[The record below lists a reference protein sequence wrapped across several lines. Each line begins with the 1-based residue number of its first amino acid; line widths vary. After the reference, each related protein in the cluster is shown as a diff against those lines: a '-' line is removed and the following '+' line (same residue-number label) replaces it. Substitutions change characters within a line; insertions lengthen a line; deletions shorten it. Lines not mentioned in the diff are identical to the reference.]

1 MQIAIVDDR
10 AEDRAELSA
19 CLENYMKKHQ
29 LDYTLTEFEDGENF
43 LKAAAQV
50 NFQLVFMD
58 IYMENMDGIETARR
72 LRQKNRLCKIVFLTI
87 TEDYARMGYSLSASY
102 YLLKPL
108 SLHQADFE
116 EAMEL
121 CQLKP
126 PYEVMTLSVMADRQ
140 KLELPTEKILYIDY
154 QNRMTRI
161 HTAERVIPVSGGF
174 QEVTAALQKDKRF
187 LPCYRGILINM
198 DYISQVDSQ
207 TFRLINGEELPIA
220 LRNGKQLRETY
231 RQYVF
236 SGMGGYRMRMKQMHR
251 RILEGCLAC
260 LLCFTGSIPAFA
272 AETATPANAD
282 ERRENP
288 PGLESE
294 ASETRKSGTPETP
307 EEVSLVLVTEI
318 QNEDELLSLPDFT
331 LPLRTTPSDDDLEEI
346 YQLAL
351 RYQTVCATVTAGEEI
366 RQETF
371 SVAWD
376 FSAIDQTTPG
386 EYTAAGR
393 IELPKGY
400 AFGEAVLQELQIS
413 VRVEEMPPAVITSI
427 EQWYPYTDAFAIQQG
442 SETETLEN
450 LFAFSPYY
458 LECYAENGT
467 SYTAVVE
474 WDFSGIDLNTVGLY
488 HAAGRLTAPENTIF
502 ADRVDFP
509 EISIPVSVQ
518 APGSPDI
525 NCFLVRRGGLYFPWV
540 TPPGNLDKVSI
551 WLSKNNGSWN
561 RLESGV
567 YVGQE
572 MLSIATRLLM
582 PGSSYR
588 LQVDYDGGQTGIL
601 SFTYADEI
609 VLEGYHEGDRDGGD
623 AGGNPPDTII
633 QPPPE
638 DTNNQDDG
646 FADRPSTKPP
656 KPPATNGGGTDSD
669 DSEKAPPVSEE
680 NDPADHEPS
689 HKSSEPSWEGKD
701 DSIDIDKDDFPSE
714 QSNGDTEED
723 ADSKNPD
730 FSEFFDETTDRI
742 SGTRFLMMLQTWEQR
757 AVFSKQG
764 ITISIP
770 KDALPEGIQNEDQ
783 IEVIIQKDTDGGFS
797 FSFSING
804 TALSSLPDVSV
815 MLPCPNDPATGTW
828 FLCDESGVEIPM
840 TGYDDAAK
848 AVSFQISHTGAY
860 TIIGKEDAVSLAQ
873 AADTEH
879 SRSPILLLI
888 PACLLLLSAGVF
900 FLRRRRK

>member
-1 MQIAIVDDR
+1 
-10 AEDRAELSA
+10 
-19 CLENYMKKHQ
+19 
-29 LDYTLTEFEDGENF
+29 
-43 LKAAAQV
+43 
-50 NFQLVFMD
+50 
-58 IYMENMDGIETARR
+58 
-72 LRQKNRLCKIVFLTI
+72 
-87 TEDYARMGYSLSASY
+87 
-102 YLLKPL
+102 
-108 SLHQADFE
+108 
-116 EAMEL
+116 
-121 CQLKP
+121 
-126 PYEVMTLSVMADRQ
+126 
-140 KLELPTEKILYIDY
+140 
-154 QNRMTRI
+154 
-161 HTAERVIPVSGGF
+161 
-174 QEVTAALQKDKRF
+174 
-187 LPCYRGILINM
+187 
-198 DYISQVDSQ
+198 
-207 TFRLINGEELPIA
+207 
-220 LRNGKQLRETY
+220 
-231 RQYVF
+231 
-236 SGMGGYRMRMKQMHR
+236 MHR

-260 LLCFTGSIPAFA
+260 LLCFTCSIPAFA
-272 AETATPANAD
+272 AETATPSNAD
-282 ERRENP
+282 ERREILP
-288 PGLESE
+288 DLESE
-294 ASETRKSGTPETP
+294 APGTLESKTPEAS

-318 QNEDELLSLPDFT
+318 QKEDELLSLPDFT

-393 IELPKGY
+393 IELPEGY

-427 EQWYPYTDAFAIQQG
+427 EQWYPYTDAFAVQQD

-525 NCFLVRRGGLYFPWV
+525 NCFLVRRGSLYFPWV

-551 WLSKNNGSWN
+551 WLSENSGSWN

-572 MLSIATRLLM
+572 MLSIATRLLA

-638 DTNNQDDG
+638 DTDDQDDG

-656 KPPATNGGGTDSD
+656 KPPATNGGGTNSD
-669 DSEKAPPVSEE
+669 DSEKAPPVSGE
-680 NDPADHEPS
+680 NKPTDH
-689 HKSSEPSWEGKD
+689 KLSEPSWVGKD
-701 DSIDIDKDDFPSE
+701 DSIDKEEFPSK
-714 QSNGDTEED
+714 QTNGDAEEALEPD
-723 ADSKNPD
+723 AGSDEPTIPESKNRKDSVQSAMTVPQEGADSQNSA

-742 SGTRFLMMLQTWEQR
+742 SGTRFLMMLQTGEQR

-815 MLPCPNDPATGTW
+815 MLPCPNDPAAGTW

-848 AVSFQISHTGAY
+848 AVSFQISHTGTY
-860 TIIGKEDAVSLAQ
+860 TIVGKEDAVFLAQ

>member
-1 MQIAIVDDR
+1 
-10 AEDRAELSA
+10 
-19 CLENYMKKHQ
+19 
-29 LDYTLTEFEDGENF
+29 
-43 LKAAAQV
+43 
-50 NFQLVFMD
+50 
-58 IYMENMDGIETARR
+58 
-72 LRQKNRLCKIVFLTI
+72 
-87 TEDYARMGYSLSASY
+87 
-102 YLLKPL
+102 
-108 SLHQADFE
+108 
-116 EAMEL
+116 
-121 CQLKP
+121 
-126 PYEVMTLSVMADRQ
+126 
-140 KLELPTEKILYIDY
+140 
-154 QNRMTRI
+154 
-161 HTAERVIPVSGGF
+161 
-174 QEVTAALQKDKRF
+174 
-187 LPCYRGILINM
+187 
-198 DYISQVDSQ
+198 
-207 TFRLINGEELPIA
+207 
-220 LRNGKQLRETY
+220 
-231 RQYVF
+231 
-236 SGMGGYRMRMKQMHR
+236 MRMKEIHR
-251 RILEGCLAC
+251 RILGGCLAC

-282 ERRENP
+282 EITEILP
-288 PGLESE
+288 DLESE
-294 ASETRKSGTPETP
+294 APGTLDNGTPETP
-307 EEVSLVLVTEI
+307 EAPEEVSLILVTEI
-318 QNEDELLSLPDFT
+318 QNEGELLSLPDFT
-331 LPLRTTPSDDDLEEI
+331 LPLRTTPSDDDLEEV

-351 RYQTVCATVTAGEEI
+351 QYQTVCATVTAGEEI

-393 IELPKGY
+393 IELPEGY
-400 AFGEAVLQELQIS
+400 AFGEAVLRELQIS

-427 EQWYPYTDAFAIQQG
+427 EQWYPYTDAFAVQQG
-442 SETETLEN
+442 SGTEALEA
-450 LFAFSPYY
+450 LFAASPYY

-488 HAAGRLTAPENTIF
+488 HATGRLTAPENTIF

-525 NCFLVRRGGLYFPWV
+525 NCFLVRRGSLYFPWV
-540 TPPGNLDKVSI
+540 APSGELDEISV
-551 WLSKNNGSWN
+551 WLSENNGSWN

-572 MLSIATRLLM
+572 MLSIATRLLT

-623 AGGNPPDTII
+623 AGENPPDTII
-633 QPPPE
+633 QPSPE
-638 DTNNQDDG
+638 DTDDQDDG
-646 FADRPSTKPP
+646 FTDRPSTKPP
-656 KPPATNGGGTDSD
+656 KPPVTNDGGMDSD
-669 DSEKAPPVSEE
+669 DSEDALEPDAGSDEPTIPEIETPVVSDQPEE
-680 NDPADHEPS
+680 NTALQQPPES
-689 HKSSEPSWEGKD
+689 
-701 DSIDIDKDDFPSE
+701 
-714 QSNGDTEED
+714 
-723 ADSKNPD
+723 ADSKKPV

-742 SGTRFLMMLQTWEQR
+742 SGTRFLMMLQTGEQR

-804 TALSSLPDVSV
+804 TALNSLPDVSV
-815 MLPCPNDPATGTW
+815 MLPYPNDPAADTL
-828 FLCDESGVEIPM
+828 FLGDESGVEIPM

-848 AVSFQISHTGAY
+848 AASFQISHTGTY
-860 TIIGKEDAVSLAQ
+860 TLAVKEDAVSLAH

-888 PACLLLLSAGVF
+888 PACLLLLSAGEF

>member
-1 MQIAIVDDR
+1 
-10 AEDRAELSA
+10 
-19 CLENYMKKHQ
+19 
-29 LDYTLTEFEDGENF
+29 
-43 LKAAAQV
+43 
-50 NFQLVFMD
+50 
-58 IYMENMDGIETARR
+58 
-72 LRQKNRLCKIVFLTI
+72 
-87 TEDYARMGYSLSASY
+87 
-102 YLLKPL
+102 
-108 SLHQADFE
+108 
-116 EAMEL
+116 
-121 CQLKP
+121 
-126 PYEVMTLSVMADRQ
+126 
-140 KLELPTEKILYIDY
+140 
-154 QNRMTRI
+154 
-161 HTAERVIPVSGGF
+161 
-174 QEVTAALQKDKRF
+174 
-187 LPCYRGILINM
+187 
-198 DYISQVDSQ
+198 
-207 TFRLINGEELPIA
+207 
-220 LRNGKQLRETY
+220 
-231 RQYVF
+231 
-236 SGMGGYRMRMKQMHR
+236 MRMKQIRR
-251 RILEGCLAC
+251 RILGGCLAC
-260 LLCFTGSIPAFA
+260 LLCFTGSISAFA

-288 PGLESE
+288 PGLESK
-294 ASETRKSGTPETP
+294 ASETLEIGTPETP
-307 EEVSLVLVTEI
+307 EASEEVSLVLVTEI

-351 RYQTVCATVTAGEEI
+351 QYQTVCATVTAGEEI

-393 IELPKGY
+393 IELPDGY

-427 EQWYPYTDAFAIQQG
+427 EQWYPYTDAFAVQQG

-488 HAAGRLTAPENTIF
+488 YATGRLTAPANTAF
-502 ADRVDFP
+502 AEGIAFP

-518 APGSPDI
+518 APGRPDI
-525 NCFLVRRGGLYFPWV
+525 NCFLSARGNLHFPWV
-540 TPPGNLDKVSI
+540 TPPGELDEISV
-551 WLSKNNGSWN
+551 WLSENNGSWN

-638 DTNNQDDG
+638 DTDDQDHG
-646 FADRPSTKPP
+646 FADRPSTKPS
-656 KPPATNGGGTDSD
+656 KPPATNDGGTDSD
-669 DSEKAPPVSEE
+669 EPTIPEIEAPVISDQPEEDTTLMQPPEVQTIAGASELTVP
-680 NDPADHEPS
+680 DPAWKLSENRKEPV
-689 HKSSEPSWEGKD
+689 
-701 DSIDIDKDDFPSE
+701 
-714 QSNGDTEED
+714 QSAMTVPQEV
-723 ADSKNPD
+723 ADSQNSA

-742 SGTRFLMMLQTWEQR
+742 SGTRFLMMLQTGAQR
-757 AVFSKQG
+757 AIFSKQG

-804 TALSSLPDVSV
+804 TVLNSLPDVSV
-815 MLPCPNDPATGTW
+815 MLPYPNDPAAGTL
-828 FLCDESGVEIPM
+828 FLCDESGVEVPM
-840 TGYDDAAK
+840 TGYDDTAK
-848 AVSFQISHTGAY
+848 AASFQISHTGTY
-860 TIIGKEDAVSLAQ
+860 TIVGKEDTASLAQ

-879 SRSPILLLI
+879 SWSPILLLI

>member
-1 MQIAIVDDR
+1 
-10 AEDRAELSA
+10 
-19 CLENYMKKHQ
+19 
-29 LDYTLTEFEDGENF
+29 
-43 LKAAAQV
+43 
-50 NFQLVFMD
+50 
-58 IYMENMDGIETARR
+58 
-72 LRQKNRLCKIVFLTI
+72 
-87 TEDYARMGYSLSASY
+87 
-102 YLLKPL
+102 
-108 SLHQADFE
+108 
-116 EAMEL
+116 
-121 CQLKP
+121 
-126 PYEVMTLSVMADRQ
+126 
-140 KLELPTEKILYIDY
+140 
-154 QNRMTRI
+154 
-161 HTAERVIPVSGGF
+161 
-174 QEVTAALQKDKRF
+174 
-187 LPCYRGILINM
+187 
-198 DYISQVDSQ
+198 
-207 TFRLINGEELPIA
+207 
-220 LRNGKQLRETY
+220 
-231 RQYVF
+231 
-236 SGMGGYRMRMKQMHR
+236 MRMKQMHR

-260 LLCFTGSIPAFA
+260 LLCFTCSIPAFA
-272 AETATPANAD
+272 AETATPSNAD

-294 ASETRKSGTPETP
+294 ASETLKSGTPETP
-307 EEVSLVLVTEI
+307 EASEEVSLVLVTEI
-318 QNEDELLSLPDFT
+318 QKEDELLSLPDFT
-331 LPLRTTPSDDDLEEI
+331 LPLRTTPSDDDLEDI

-351 RYQTVCATVTAGEEI
+351 RYQTVCATVTAGKEI

-393 IELPKGY
+393 IELPEGY

-427 EQWYPYTDAFAIQQG
+427 EQWYPYTDAFAVQQG

-502 ADRVDFP
+502 ADRVDLP

-525 NCFLVRRGGLYFPWV
+525 NCFLVRRGSLYFPWV

-623 AGGNPPDTII
+623 EGGNPPDTII

-638 DTNNQDDG
+638 DTDDQDDG
-646 FADRPSTKPP
+646 FADRHSTKPP
-656 KPPATNGGGTDSD
+656 KPPATNGGGTNSD
-669 DSEKAPPVSEE
+669 DSEKAPPVSGE
-680 NDPADHEPS
+680 NKPTDHKP
-689 HKSSEPSWEGKD
+689 SEPSWVGKD
-701 DSIDIDKDDFPSE
+701 DSIDKEEFPSK
-714 QSNGDTEED
+714 QTNGDAEEALEPD
-723 ADSKNPD
+723 AGSDEPTIPESKNRKDSVQSAMTVPQEGADSQNSA

-742 SGTRFLMMLQTWEQR
+742 SGTRFLMMLQTGEQR
-757 AVFSKQG
+757 AIFSKQG

-770 KDALPEGIQNEDQ
+770 KNALPEGIQNEDQ

-815 MLPCPNDPATGTW
+815 MLPCPNDPAAGTW

-848 AVSFQISHTGAY
+848 AASFQISHTGTY
-860 TIIGKEDAVSLAQ
+860 TIAVKEDAISLAQ

>member
-1 MQIAIVDDR
+1 
-10 AEDRAELSA
+10 
-19 CLENYMKKHQ
+19 
-29 LDYTLTEFEDGENF
+29 
-43 LKAAAQV
+43 
-50 NFQLVFMD
+50 
-58 IYMENMDGIETARR
+58 
-72 LRQKNRLCKIVFLTI
+72 
-87 TEDYARMGYSLSASY
+87 
-102 YLLKPL
+102 
-108 SLHQADFE
+108 
-116 EAMEL
+116 
-121 CQLKP
+121 
-126 PYEVMTLSVMADRQ
+126 
-140 KLELPTEKILYIDY
+140 
-154 QNRMTRI
+154 
-161 HTAERVIPVSGGF
+161 
-174 QEVTAALQKDKRF
+174 
-187 LPCYRGILINM
+187 
-198 DYISQVDSQ
+198 
-207 TFRLINGEELPIA
+207 
-220 LRNGKQLRETY
+220 
-231 RQYVF
+231 
-236 SGMGGYRMRMKQMHR
+236 MRMKQIHR
-251 RILEGCLAC
+251 RILGGCLAC

-282 ERRENP
+282 ERTEILP
-288 PGLESE
+288 DLESE
-294 ASETRKSGTPETP
+294 ASETRKSVTPETP
-307 EEVSLVLVTEI
+307 EASEEVSLVLVTEI
-318 QNEDELLSLPDFT
+318 QNEGELLSLPAFT

-351 RYQTVCATVTAGEEI
+351 QYQTVCATVTAGEEI

-393 IELPKGY
+393 IELPEGY
-400 AFGEAVLQELQIS
+400 AFGEAVLQELQIP
-413 VRVEEMPPAVITSI
+413 VRVEEMTPAVITSI
-427 EQWYPYTDAFAIQQG
+427 EQWYPYTNAFALPQG
-442 SETETLEN
+442 SEIEALEE
-450 LFAFSPYY
+450 LFAASPYY

-509 EISIPVSVQ
+509 EITIPVSVQ
-518 APGSPDI
+518 APDRPDI
-525 NCFLVRRGGLYFPWV
+525 NCFLAARGNLYFPWV
-540 TPPGNLDKVSI
+540 TPPGELDKISV
-551 WLSKNNGSWN
+551 WLSENNGSWN

-572 MLSIATRLLM
+572 MLSIATRLLT

-638 DTNNQDDG
+638 DTDDQDDG

-656 KPPATNGGGTDSD
+656 KPPATNDGGMDS
-669 DSEKAPPVSEE
+669 
-680 NDPADHEPS
+680 
-689 HKSSEPSWEGKD
+689 D

-714 QSNGDTEED
+714 QANGDTEED
-723 ADSKNPD
+723 TALQQPPEVQTIAGASELTVPDPAWKLSENRKDSVQSAMTVPQEAADSQNSA

-742 SGTRFLMMLQTWEQR
+742 SGTRFLMMPQTGAQR

-804 TALSSLPDVSV
+804 TVLNSLPDVSV
-815 MLPCPNDPATGTW
+815 MLPYPNDPAAGTL
-828 FLCDESGVEIPM
+828 FLGDESGMEVPM
-840 TGYDDAAK
+840 TSYDDAAK
-848 AVSFQISHTGAY
+848 AASFQISHTGTY
-860 TIIGKEDAVSLAQ
+860 TIAVKEDAVSLAH
-873 AADTEH
+873 AADIEH

>member
-1 MQIAIVDDR
+1 
-10 AEDRAELSA
+10 
-19 CLENYMKKHQ
+19 
-29 LDYTLTEFEDGENF
+29 
-43 LKAAAQV
+43 
-50 NFQLVFMD
+50 
-58 IYMENMDGIETARR
+58 
-72 LRQKNRLCKIVFLTI
+72 
-87 TEDYARMGYSLSASY
+87 
-102 YLLKPL
+102 
-108 SLHQADFE
+108 
-116 EAMEL
+116 
-121 CQLKP
+121 
-126 PYEVMTLSVMADRQ
+126 
-140 KLELPTEKILYIDY
+140 
-154 QNRMTRI
+154 
-161 HTAERVIPVSGGF
+161 
-174 QEVTAALQKDKRF
+174 
-187 LPCYRGILINM
+187 
-198 DYISQVDSQ
+198 
-207 TFRLINGEELPIA
+207 
-220 LRNGKQLRETY
+220 
-231 RQYVF
+231 
-236 SGMGGYRMRMKQMHR
+236 MRMKEIHR
-251 RILEGCLAC
+251 RILGGCLAC

-282 ERRENP
+282 EITEILP
-288 PGLESE
+288 DLESE
-294 ASETRKSGTPETP
+294 APGTLDNGTPETP
-307 EEVSLVLVTEI
+307 EAPEEVSLILVTEI
-318 QNEDELLSLPDFT
+318 QNEGELLSLPDFT
-331 LPLRTTPSDDDLEEI
+331 LPLRTTPSDDDLEEV

-351 RYQTVCATVTAGEEI
+351 QYQTVCATVTAGEEI

-393 IELPKGY
+393 IELPEGY
-400 AFGEAVLQELQIS
+400 AFGEAVLRELQIS

-427 EQWYPYTDAFAIQQG
+427 EQWYPYTDAFAVQQG
-442 SETETLEN
+442 SGTEALEA
-450 LFAFSPYY
+450 LFAASPYY

-488 HAAGRLTAPENTIF
+488 HATGRLTAPENTIF

-525 NCFLVRRGGLYFPWV
+525 NCFLVRRGSLYFPWV
-540 TPPGNLDKVSI
+540 APSGELDEISV
-551 WLSKNNGSWN
+551 WLSENNGSWN

-572 MLSIATRLLM
+572 MLSIATRLLT

-623 AGGNPPDTII
+623 AGENPPDTII

-638 DTNNQDDG
+638 DTDDQDDG
-646 FADRPSTKPP
+646 FTDRPSTKPP
-656 KPPATNGGGTDSD
+656 KPPVTNDGGMDSD
-669 DSEKAPPVSEE
+669 DSEDALEPDAGSDEPTIPEIETPVVSDQPEE
-680 NDPADHEPS
+680 NTALQQPPES
-689 HKSSEPSWEGKD
+689 
-701 DSIDIDKDDFPSE
+701 
-714 QSNGDTEED
+714 
-723 ADSKNPD
+723 ADSKKPV

-742 SGTRFLMMLQTWEQR
+742 SGTRFLMMLQTGEQR

-804 TALSSLPDVSV
+804 TALNSLPDVSV
-815 MLPCPNDPATGTW
+815 MLPYPNDPAADTL
-828 FLCDESGVEIPM
+828 FLGDESGVEIPM

-848 AVSFQISHTGAY
+848 AASFQISHTGTY
-860 TIIGKEDAVSLAQ
+860 TLAVKEDAVSLAQ
-873 AADTEH
+873 VADTEH

-888 PACLLLLSAGVF
+888 PACLLLLSAGEF

>member
-1 MQIAIVDDR
+1 
-10 AEDRAELSA
+10 
-19 CLENYMKKHQ
+19 
-29 LDYTLTEFEDGENF
+29 
-43 LKAAAQV
+43 
-50 NFQLVFMD
+50 
-58 IYMENMDGIETARR
+58 
-72 LRQKNRLCKIVFLTI
+72 
-87 TEDYARMGYSLSASY
+87 
-102 YLLKPL
+102 
-108 SLHQADFE
+108 
-116 EAMEL
+116 
-121 CQLKP
+121 
-126 PYEVMTLSVMADRQ
+126 
-140 KLELPTEKILYIDY
+140 
-154 QNRMTRI
+154 
-161 HTAERVIPVSGGF
+161 
-174 QEVTAALQKDKRF
+174 
-187 LPCYRGILINM
+187 
-198 DYISQVDSQ
+198 
-207 TFRLINGEELPIA
+207 
-220 LRNGKQLRETY
+220 
-231 RQYVF
+231 
-236 SGMGGYRMRMKQMHR
+236 MRMKEIHR
-251 RILEGCLAC
+251 RILGGCLAC

-272 AETATPANAD
+272 AETAPPANAD
-282 ERRENP
+282 EITEILP
-288 PGLESE
+288 DLESE
-294 ASETRKSGTPETP
+294 ASETLDDGTPETP
-307 EEVSLVLVTEI
+307 EAPEEVSLVFVTEI
-318 QNEDELLSLPDFT
+318 QNEGELRSLPDFT
-331 LPLRTTPSDDDLEEI
+331 LPLKTTPSDDDLEEI

-351 RYQTVCATVTAGEEI
+351 QYQTVCATVTAGEEI

-393 IELPKGY
+393 IELPEGY

-427 EQWYPYTDAFAIQQG
+427 EQWYPYTDAFAVQQG
-442 SETETLEN
+442 SETEALEA
-450 LFAFSPYY
+450 LFAASPYY

-488 HAAGRLTAPENTIF
+488 HAIGKLTAPANTAF
-502 ADRVDFP
+502 AEGIAFP

-518 APGSPDI
+518 APGRPDI
-525 NCFLVRRGGLYFPWV
+525 NCFLAARGNLHFPWV
-540 TPPGNLDKVSI
+540 TPPGNLDEISV
-551 WLSKNNGSWN
+551 WLSENNGSWN

-572 MLSIATRLLM
+572 MLSIATRLLT

-609 VLEGYHEGDRDGGD
+609 VLEGYHDGDRDGGD

-638 DTNNQDDG
+638 DTDDQDDS
-646 FADRPSTKPP
+646 FADSPSTKPP
-656 KPPATNGGGTDSD
+656 KPPVTNDGGMDSD
-669 DSEKAPPVSEE
+669 DSEKAPSVSGE
-680 NDPADHEPS
+680 NDSADHKP
-689 HKSSEPSWEGKD
+689 SEPSEPSRDGKD
-701 DSIDIDKDDFPSE
+701 DSDEPAIPEIEAPVVSG
-714 QSNGDTEED
+714 QPEED
-723 ADSKNPD
+723 TALQQPPESADSKKPV

-742 SGTRFLMMLQTWEQR
+742 SGTRFLMMLQTGEQR

-804 TALSSLPDVSV
+804 TVLNSLPDVSV
-815 MLPCPNDPATGTW
+815 MLPYSNDPAAGTL
-828 FLCDESGVEIPM
+828 FLGDESGVEIPM

-848 AVSFQISHTGAY
+848 AASFQISHTGTY
-860 TIIGKEDAVSLAQ
+860 TIAVKENAVSLAQ

-888 PACLLLLSAGVF
+888 PACLLLLSAGEF

>member
-1 MQIAIVDDR
+1 
-10 AEDRAELSA
+10 
-19 CLENYMKKHQ
+19 
-29 LDYTLTEFEDGENF
+29 
-43 LKAAAQV
+43 
-50 NFQLVFMD
+50 
-58 IYMENMDGIETARR
+58 
-72 LRQKNRLCKIVFLTI
+72 
-87 TEDYARMGYSLSASY
+87 
-102 YLLKPL
+102 
-108 SLHQADFE
+108 
-116 EAMEL
+116 
-121 CQLKP
+121 
-126 PYEVMTLSVMADRQ
+126 
-140 KLELPTEKILYIDY
+140 
-154 QNRMTRI
+154 
-161 HTAERVIPVSGGF
+161 
-174 QEVTAALQKDKRF
+174 
-187 LPCYRGILINM
+187 
-198 DYISQVDSQ
+198 
-207 TFRLINGEELPIA
+207 
-220 LRNGKQLRETY
+220 
-231 RQYVF
+231 
-236 SGMGGYRMRMKQMHR
+236 MRMKQMHR

-260 LLCFTGSIPAFA
+260 LLCFTCSIPAFA
-272 AETATPANAD
+272 AETATPSNAD
-282 ERRENP
+282 ERREILP
-288 PGLESE
+288 DLESDAPGTLESKTPE
-294 ASETRKSGTPETP
+294 AS

-393 IELPKGY
+393 IELPEGY

-413 VRVEEMPPAVITSI
+413 VRVEEMTPAVITSI
-427 EQWYPYTDAFAIQQG
+427 EQWYPYTDAFAVQQG
-442 SETETLEN
+442 SEVEALEE
-450 LFAFSPYY
+450 LFAASPYY

-525 NCFLVRRGGLYFPWV
+525 NCFLVRRGSLYFPWV

-551 WLSKNNGSWN
+551 WLSENNGSWN

-572 MLSIATRLLM
+572 MLSIATRLLA

-638 DTNNQDDG
+638 DTDDQDDG
-646 FADRPSTKPP
+646 FADRPSTKPSR
-656 KPPATNGGGTDSD
+656 PPVTNDGGMDSN
-669 DSEKAPPVSEE
+669 DSEKTPPVSEE

-689 HKSSEPSWEGKD
+689 HKPSEPSWDGKD

-714 QSNGDTEED
+714 QANGDTEEVLEPD
-723 ADSKNPD
+723 AGSDEPTIPESKNRKDSVQSAMTVPQEVADSQNSA

-742 SGTRFLMMLQTWEQR
+742 SGTRFLMMLQTGEQR
-757 AVFSKQG
+757 AIFSKQG

-804 TALSSLPDVSV
+804 TVLNSLPDVSV
-815 MLPCPNDPATGTW
+815 MLPCPNDPAAGTW

-840 TGYDDAAK
+840 TGYDDTAK
-848 AVSFQISHTGAY
+848 AASFQISHTGTY
-860 TIIGKEDAVSLAQ
+860 TIVGKEDTVSLAH

-879 SRSPILLLI
+879 SWSPIFFFI
-888 PACLLLLSAGVF
+888 PACLFLLSAGVF
-900 FLRRRRK
+900 FLKRRRK

>member
-1 MQIAIVDDR
+1 MR
-10 AEDRAELSA
+10 
-19 CLENYMKKHQ
+19 
-29 LDYTLTEFEDGENF
+29 
-43 LKAAAQV
+43 
-50 NFQLVFMD
+50 
-58 IYMENMDGIETARR
+58 
-72 LRQKNRLCKIVFLTI
+72 I
-87 TEDYARMGYSLSASY
+87 TE
-102 YLLKPL
+102 
-108 SLHQADFE
+108 
-116 EAMEL
+116 
-121 CQLKP
+121 
-126 PYEVMTLSVMADRQ
+126 
-140 KLELPTEKILYIDY
+140 I
-154 QNRMTRI
+154 
-161 HTAERVIPVSGGF
+161 
-174 QEVTAALQKDKRF
+174 
-187 LPCYRGILINM
+187 
-198 DYISQVDSQ
+198 
-207 TFRLINGEELPIA
+207 
-220 LRNGKQLRETY
+220 
-231 RQYVF
+231 
-236 SGMGGYRMRMKQMHR
+236 HR
-251 RILEGCLAC
+251 RILGGCLAC
-260 LLCFTGSIPAFA
+260 FLCFTGSIPAFA
-272 AETATPANAD
+272 DETATPANAD
-282 ERRENP
+282 ERTENP
-288 PGLESE
+288 PDLESE
-294 ASETRKSGTPETP
+294 APGTLDSKTPEAP
-307 EEVSLVLVTEI
+307 EEVSLVLVTKI
-318 QNEDELLSLPDFT
+318 QKEGELLSLPDFT

-351 RYQTVCATVTAGEEI
+351 RYQTVCATVTAGKEI

-386 EYTAAGR
+386 EYAATGR
-393 IELPKGY
+393 IELPEGY

-427 EQWYPYTDAFAIQQG
+427 EQWYPYTDAFAVQQG

-488 HAAGRLTAPENTIF
+488 HATGRLTAPENTIF

-525 NCFLVRRGGLYFPWV
+525 NCFLVRRGSLYFPWV
-540 TPPGNLDKVSI
+540 TPPGGLDEISV
-551 WLSKNNGSWN
+551 WLSENNGSWN

-572 MLSIATRLLM
+572 MLSIATRLLT

-609 VLEGYHEGDRDGGD
+609 VLEGYHDGDRDGGD

-638 DTNNQDDG
+638 HTDDQDDG
-646 FADRPSTKPP
+646 FTDRPSTLPSR
-656 KPPATNGGGTDSD
+656 PPATNGGGVDSD
-669 DSEKAPPVSEE
+669 DSEKAPSASGE

-689 HKSSEPSWEGKD
+689 HKPSESSWDGKD
-701 DSIDIDKDDFPSE
+701 DSDEPAIPEIEAPVVSGQPEENTSLQQPPEVRTIAGASE
-714 QSNGDTEED
+714 LTVPDPAWKLSENRKEPVQNAMTVPLED
-723 ADSKNPD
+723 ADSKSPD

-742 SGTRFLMMLQTWEQR
+742 SGTRFLMMLQTGEQR

-815 MLPCPNDPATGTW
+815 MLPCPNDPAAGTL
-828 FLCDESGVEIPM
+828 FLCDESGMEVPM
-840 TGYDDAAK
+840 TGYDDTAK
-848 AVSFQISHTGAY
+848 AASFQISHTGTY
-860 TIIGKEDAVSLAQ
+860 TIVGKEDAASLAQ

-879 SRSPILLLI
+879 SWSPIFFLI
-888 PACLLLLSAGVF
+888 PVCLLLLSAGVF
-900 FLRRRRK
+900 FLRRR

>member
-1 MQIAIVDDR
+1 
-10 AEDRAELSA
+10 
-19 CLENYMKKHQ
+19 
-29 LDYTLTEFEDGENF
+29 
-43 LKAAAQV
+43 
-50 NFQLVFMD
+50 
-58 IYMENMDGIETARR
+58 
-72 LRQKNRLCKIVFLTI
+72 
-87 TEDYARMGYSLSASY
+87 
-102 YLLKPL
+102 
-108 SLHQADFE
+108 
-116 EAMEL
+116 
-121 CQLKP
+121 
-126 PYEVMTLSVMADRQ
+126 
-140 KLELPTEKILYIDY
+140 
-154 QNRMTRI
+154 
-161 HTAERVIPVSGGF
+161 
-174 QEVTAALQKDKRF
+174 
-187 LPCYRGILINM
+187 
-198 DYISQVDSQ
+198 
-207 TFRLINGEELPIA
+207 
-220 LRNGKQLRETY
+220 
-231 RQYVF
+231 
-236 SGMGGYRMRMKQMHR
+236 MRMKEIHR
-251 RILEGCLAC
+251 RILCGCLAC
-260 LLCFTGSIPAFA
+260 FLCFTGSIPAFA

-282 ERRENP
+282 EITEILP
-288 PGLESE
+288 DLESE
-294 ASETRKSGTPETP
+294 APGTLDSGTTEAS
-307 EEVSLVLVTEI
+307 EEASLVLVTEI
-318 QNEDELLSLPDFT
+318 QNEGELLSLPAFT

-351 RYQTVCATVTAGEEI
+351 QYQTVCATVTAGEEI

-393 IELPKGY
+393 IELPEGY
-400 AFGEAVLQELQIS
+400 AFGETVLQELQIS
-413 VRVEEMPPAVITSI
+413 VRVEEMPPVVITSI
-427 EQWYPYTDAFAIQQG
+427 EKWYPYTDAFAVQQG
-442 SETETLEN
+442 SETEALEA
-450 LFAFSPYY
+450 LFAASPYY

-488 HAAGRLTAPENTIF
+488 HAIGKLTAPANTAF
-502 ADRVDFP
+502 AEGIAFP

-518 APGSPDI
+518 ASGRPDI
-525 NCFLVRRGGLYFPWV
+525 NCFLASRGNLHFPWV
-540 TPPGNLDKVSI
+540 APPGELDEISV
-551 WLSKNNGSWN
+551 WLSENNGSWN
-561 RLESGV
+561 SLESGV

-572 MLSIATRLLM
+572 MLSIATRLLT

-623 AGGNPPDTII
+623 AGENPPDTII

-638 DTNNQDDG
+638 DTALQQ
-646 FADRPSTKPP
+646 PP
-656 KPPATNGGGTDSD
+656 ES
-669 DSEKAPPVSEE
+669 
-680 NDPADHEPS
+680 
-689 HKSSEPSWEGKD
+689 
-701 DSIDIDKDDFPSE
+701 
-714 QSNGDTEED
+714 
-723 ADSKNPD
+723 ADSKKTV

-742 SGTRFLMMLQTWEQR
+742 SGTRFLMMLQTGEQR

-815 MLPCPNDPATGTW
+815 MLPCPNDPAAGTL
-828 FLCDESGVEIPM
+828 FLGDESGVEIPM

-848 AVSFQISHTGAY
+848 AASFQISHTGTY
-860 TIIGKEDAVSLAQ
+860 TIVGKEDTASLAQ

-888 PACLLLLSAGVF
+888 PACLLLLSAGEF

>member
-1 MQIAIVDDR
+1 
-10 AEDRAELSA
+10 
-19 CLENYMKKHQ
+19 
-29 LDYTLTEFEDGENF
+29 
-43 LKAAAQV
+43 
-50 NFQLVFMD
+50 
-58 IYMENMDGIETARR
+58 
-72 LRQKNRLCKIVFLTI
+72 
-87 TEDYARMGYSLSASY
+87 
-102 YLLKPL
+102 
-108 SLHQADFE
+108 
-116 EAMEL
+116 
-121 CQLKP
+121 
-126 PYEVMTLSVMADRQ
+126 
-140 KLELPTEKILYIDY
+140 
-154 QNRMTRI
+154 
-161 HTAERVIPVSGGF
+161 
-174 QEVTAALQKDKRF
+174 
-187 LPCYRGILINM
+187 
-198 DYISQVDSQ
+198 
-207 TFRLINGEELPIA
+207 
-220 LRNGKQLRETY
+220 
-231 RQYVF
+231 
-236 SGMGGYRMRMKQMHR
+236 MRMKQIHR
-251 RILEGCLAC
+251 RILGGCLAC

-282 ERRENP
+282 EITEILP
-288 PGLESE
+288 DLESE
-294 ASETRKSGTPETP
+294 ASETLDNGTPETP
-307 EEVSLVLVTEI
+307 EAPEEVSLILVTEI
-318 QNEDELLSLPDFT
+318 QNEGELLSLPDFT

-351 RYQTVCATVTAGEEI
+351 QYQTVCATVSAGEEI

-371 SVAWD
+371 PVSWD

-393 IELPKGY
+393 IELPEGY

-427 EQWYPYTDAFAIQQG
+427 EQWYPYTDAFAVQQG
-442 SETETLEN
+442 SETEALEA
-450 LFAFSPYY
+450 LFAASPYY

-488 HAAGRLTAPENTIF
+488 HAAGRLTAPENTVF

-509 EISIPVSVQ
+509 EITIPVSVQ
-518 APGSPDI
+518 APDRPDI
-525 NCFLVRRGGLYFPWV
+525 NCFLAARGNLYFPWV
-540 TPPGNLDKVSI
+540 TPPGKLDEISV
-551 WLSKNNGSWN
+551 WLSENNGSWN

-572 MLSIATRLLM
+572 MLSIATRLLT
-582 PGSSYR
+582 PGSGYR

-623 AGGNPPDTII
+623 AGENPPDTII

-638 DTNNQDDG
+638 DTDDQDDN

-656 KPPATNGGGTDSD
+656 KPPVTNDGGMDSD
-669 DSEKAPPVSEE
+669 DSEKAPPVSGE
-680 NDPADHEPS
+680 NDPADHKP
-689 HKSSEPSWEGKD
+689 SEPSWDGKD

-714 QSNGDTEED
+714 QANGDTEED
-723 ADSKNPD
+723 TALQLPPEVQTIVGASELNDPAWKLSENRKASVQSAMTVPQEAADSQNSA

-742 SGTRFLMMLQTWEQR
+742 SGTRFLMMLQTGEQR

-804 TALSSLPDVSV
+804 TALNSLPDVSV
-815 MLPCPNDPATGTW
+815 MLPYPNDPATGTL
-828 FLCDESGVEIPM
+828 FLCDESGVEVPM
-840 TGYDDAAK
+840 TGYDDTAK
-848 AVSFQISHTGAY
+848 AASFQISHTGTY
-860 TIIGKEDAVSLAQ
+860 TIVGKEDTASLAH

-888 PACLLLLSAGVF
+888 PACLLLLSAGEF

>member
-1 MQIAIVDDR
+1 
-10 AEDRAELSA
+10 
-19 CLENYMKKHQ
+19 
-29 LDYTLTEFEDGENF
+29 
-43 LKAAAQV
+43 
-50 NFQLVFMD
+50 
-58 IYMENMDGIETARR
+58 
-72 LRQKNRLCKIVFLTI
+72 
-87 TEDYARMGYSLSASY
+87 
-102 YLLKPL
+102 
-108 SLHQADFE
+108 
-116 EAMEL
+116 
-121 CQLKP
+121 
-126 PYEVMTLSVMADRQ
+126 
-140 KLELPTEKILYIDY
+140 
-154 QNRMTRI
+154 
-161 HTAERVIPVSGGF
+161 
-174 QEVTAALQKDKRF
+174 
-187 LPCYRGILINM
+187 
-198 DYISQVDSQ
+198 
-207 TFRLINGEELPIA
+207 
-220 LRNGKQLRETY
+220 
-231 RQYVF
+231 
-236 SGMGGYRMRMKQMHR
+236 MRMKQIHR
-251 RILEGCLAC
+251 RILGGFLAC
-260 LLCFTGSIPAFA
+260 FLCFTGSIPAFA

-288 PGLESE
+288 PGLEGEAPGTLDSKTPE
-294 ASETRKSGTPETP
+294 ASEEA
-307 EEVSLVLVTEI
+307 SLVLVTEI
-318 QNEDELLSLPDFT
+318 QKEDELRSLPAFT

-351 RYQTVCATVTAGEEI
+351 QYQTVCATVTAGEEI

-386 EYTAAGR
+386 EYAAAGR
-393 IELPKGY
+393 IELPEEY

-427 EQWYPYTDAFAIQQG
+427 EQWYPYTDAFAVQQG

-488 HAAGRLTAPENTIF
+488 HAIGKLTAPANTAF
-502 ADRVDFP
+502 AEGIAFP

-518 APGSPDI
+518 APGRPDI
-525 NCFLVRRGGLYFPWV
+525 NCFLSARGNLHFPWV
-540 TPPGNLDKVSI
+540 TPPGELDKISV
-551 WLSKNNGSWN
+551 WLSEKNGSWN

-572 MLSIATRLLM
+572 MLSIATRLLT

-609 VLEGYHEGDRDGGD
+609 VLEGYHDGDRDGGD

-638 DTNNQDDG
+638 HTDDQDDD

-656 KPPATNGGGTDSD
+656 KPPVTNGGGTDSD
-669 DSEKAPPVSEE
+669 DSEKAPPVNGE
-680 NDPADHEPS
+680 NNPTDHKP
-689 HKSSEPSWEGKD
+689 SEPSWVGKD
-701 DSIDIDKDDFPSE
+701 DSIDIDKDDFPPE
-714 QSNGDTEED
+714 QANGDAEED
-723 ADSKNPD
+723 TALQQPPEVQTIAGASELTVPDPAWKLSENRKEPVQSAMTVPQEVADSQNSA

-742 SGTRFLMMLQTWEQR
+742 SGTRFLMMLQTGAQR

-804 TALSSLPDVSV
+804 TVLNSLPDVSV
-815 MLPCPNDPATGTW
+815 MLPYPNDPAAGTL
-828 FLCDESGVEIPM
+828 FLCDESGVEVPM
-840 TGYDDAAK
+840 TGYDDTAK
-848 AVSFQISHTGAY
+848 AASFQISHTGTY
-860 TIIGKEDAVSLAQ
+860 TIVGKEDTASLAH

-879 SRSPILLLI
+879 SWSPIFFWI

-900 FLRRRRK
+900 FLRRRQK

>member
-1 MQIAIVDDR
+1 M
-10 AEDRAELSA
+10 
-19 CLENYMKKHQ
+19 
-29 LDYTLTEFEDGENF
+29 
-43 LKAAAQV
+43 
-50 NFQLVFMD
+50 
-58 IYMENMDGIETARR
+58 
-72 LRQKNRLCKIVFLTI
+72 
-87 TEDYARMGYSLSASY
+87 
-102 YLLKPL
+102 
-108 SLHQADFE
+108 
-116 EAMEL
+116 
-121 CQLKP
+121 
-126 PYEVMTLSVMADRQ
+126 
-140 KLELPTEKILYIDY
+140 
-154 QNRMTRI
+154 RI
-161 HTAERVIPVSGGF
+161 KEI
-174 QEVTAALQKDKRF
+174 
-187 LPCYRGILINM
+187 
-198 DYISQVDSQ
+198 
-207 TFRLINGEELPIA
+207 
-220 LRNGKQLRETY
+220 
-231 RQYVF
+231 
-236 SGMGGYRMRMKQMHR
+236 HR
-251 RILEGCLAC
+251 RILGGCLAC

-272 AETATPANAD
+272 AETAPPANAD
-282 ERRENP
+282 GITGNP

-294 ASETRKSGTPETP
+294 ASETLEIGTPEAP
-307 EEVSLVLVTEI
+307 EASEEVSLVLVTEI
-318 QNEDELLSLPDFT
+318 QKEDELLSLPDFT
-331 LPLRTTPSDDDLEEI
+331 LPLRATPSDDDLEEI
-346 YQLAL
+346 YQLAFQ
-351 RYQTVCATVTAGEEI
+351 YQTVCATVTAGEEI

-386 EYTAAGR
+386 EYAAAGR
-393 IELPKGY
+393 IELPEGY
-400 AFGEAVLQELQIS
+400 AFGETVLQELQIS
-413 VRVEEMPPAVITSI
+413 VRVEEMTPAVITSI
-427 EQWYPYTDAFAIQQG
+427 EQWYPYTDAFAVQQG
-442 SETETLEN
+442 SPTETLEN

-488 HAAGRLTAPENTIF
+488 HAAERLTAPENTIF

-638 DTNNQDDG
+638 DTDDQEDG
-646 FADRPSTKPP
+646 FTDRPSTKPP
-656 KPPATNGGGTDSD
+656 KPPATNGGRVDSN
-669 DSEKAPPVSEE
+669 DSEKTPPVSEE

-723 ADSKNPD
+723 ADSKSPD

-742 SGTRFLMMLQTWEQR
+742 SGTRFLMMLQTGEQR

-815 MLPCPNDPATGTW
+815 MLPCPNDPAAGTL
-828 FLCDESGVEIPM
+828 FLGDESGMEVPM
-840 TGYDDAAK
+840 TGYDDTAK
-848 AVSFQISHTGAY
+848 AASFQISHTGTY
-860 TIIGKEDAVSLAQ
+860 TIVRKEDTASLAH

-879 SRSPILLLI
+879 SRSPIFFLI

>member
-1 MQIAIVDDR
+1 
-10 AEDRAELSA
+10 
-19 CLENYMKKHQ
+19 
-29 LDYTLTEFEDGENF
+29 
-43 LKAAAQV
+43 
-50 NFQLVFMD
+50 
-58 IYMENMDGIETARR
+58 
-72 LRQKNRLCKIVFLTI
+72 
-87 TEDYARMGYSLSASY
+87 
-102 YLLKPL
+102 
-108 SLHQADFE
+108 
-116 EAMEL
+116 
-121 CQLKP
+121 
-126 PYEVMTLSVMADRQ
+126 
-140 KLELPTEKILYIDY
+140 
-154 QNRMTRI
+154 
-161 HTAERVIPVSGGF
+161 
-174 QEVTAALQKDKRF
+174 
-187 LPCYRGILINM
+187 
-198 DYISQVDSQ
+198 
-207 TFRLINGEELPIA
+207 
-220 LRNGKQLRETY
+220 
-231 RQYVF
+231 
-236 SGMGGYRMRMKQMHR
+236 MHR

-351 RYQTVCATVTAGEEI
+351 QYQTVCATVTAGEEI

-572 MLSIATRLLM
+572 MLSIATRLLA

-638 DTNNQDDG
+638 DTDDQEDG
-646 FADRPSTKPP
+646 FTDRPSTKPL
-656 KPPATNGGGTDSD
+656 KPPATNGGRVDSN
-669 DSEKAPPVSEE
+669 DSEKTPPVSEE

-714 QSNGDTEED
+714 QANGDTEED
-723 ADSKNPD
+723 ADSKSPD

-742 SGTRFLMMLQTWEQR
+742 SGTRFLMMLQTGEQR

-804 TALSSLPDVSV
+804 TVLNSLPDVSV
-815 MLPCPNDPATGTW
+815 MLPYPNDPAAGTL
-828 FLCDESGVEIPM
+828 FLCDESGVEVPM
-840 TGYDDAAK
+840 TGYDDTAK
-848 AVSFQISHTGAY
+848 AASFQISHTGTY
-860 TIIGKEDAVSLAQ
+860 TIVGKEDTASLAH

-879 SRSPILLLI
+879 SWSPIFFLI

>member
-1 MQIAIVDDR
+1 
-10 AEDRAELSA
+10 
-19 CLENYMKKHQ
+19 
-29 LDYTLTEFEDGENF
+29 
-43 LKAAAQV
+43 
-50 NFQLVFMD
+50 
-58 IYMENMDGIETARR
+58 
-72 LRQKNRLCKIVFLTI
+72 
-87 TEDYARMGYSLSASY
+87 
-102 YLLKPL
+102 
-108 SLHQADFE
+108 
-116 EAMEL
+116 
-121 CQLKP
+121 
-126 PYEVMTLSVMADRQ
+126 
-140 KLELPTEKILYIDY
+140 
-154 QNRMTRI
+154 
-161 HTAERVIPVSGGF
+161 
-174 QEVTAALQKDKRF
+174 
-187 LPCYRGILINM
+187 
-198 DYISQVDSQ
+198 
-207 TFRLINGEELPIA
+207 
-220 LRNGKQLRETY
+220 
-231 RQYVF
+231 
-236 SGMGGYRMRMKQMHR
+236 MHR

-260 LLCFTGSIPAFA
+260 LLCFTCSIPAFA
-272 AETATPANAD
+272 AETATPSNAD
-282 ERRENP
+282 ERREILP
-288 PGLESE
+288 DLESE
-294 ASETRKSGTPETP
+294 APETLESKTPEAS

-351 RYQTVCATVTAGEEI
+351 RYQTVCATVTAGKEI

-393 IELPKGY
+393 IELPEGY

-413 VRVEEMPPAVITSI
+413 VRVKEMPPAVITSI
-427 EQWYPYTDAFAIQQG
+427 EKWYPYTDAFAVQQG

-525 NCFLVRRGGLYFPWV
+525 NCFLVRRGSLYFPWV

-638 DTNNQDDG
+638 DTDDQDDG

-656 KPPATNGGGTDSD
+656 KPPATNGGRVDSN
-669 DSEKAPPVSEE
+669 DSEKTPPVSEE

-689 HKSSEPSWEGKD
+689 HKSSEPSWEGKN

-714 QSNGDTEED
+714 QANGDTEED

-742 SGTRFLMMLQTWEQR
+742 SGTRFLMMLQTGEQR

-804 TALSSLPDVSV
+804 TVLNSLPDVSV
-815 MLPCPNDPATGTW
+815 VLPYPNDPAAGTL
-828 FLCDESGVEIPM
+828 FLGDESGVEIPM

-860 TIIGKEDAVSLAQ
+860 TIVGKEDAVSLAQ

-888 PACLLLLSAGVF
+888 PVCLLLLSAGVF
-900 FLRRRRK
+900 FLRRRK

>member
-1 MQIAIVDDR
+1 
-10 AEDRAELSA
+10 
-19 CLENYMKKHQ
+19 
-29 LDYTLTEFEDGENF
+29 
-43 LKAAAQV
+43 
-50 NFQLVFMD
+50 
-58 IYMENMDGIETARR
+58 
-72 LRQKNRLCKIVFLTI
+72 
-87 TEDYARMGYSLSASY
+87 
-102 YLLKPL
+102 
-108 SLHQADFE
+108 
-116 EAMEL
+116 
-121 CQLKP
+121 
-126 PYEVMTLSVMADRQ
+126 
-140 KLELPTEKILYIDY
+140 
-154 QNRMTRI
+154 
-161 HTAERVIPVSGGF
+161 
-174 QEVTAALQKDKRF
+174 
-187 LPCYRGILINM
+187 
-198 DYISQVDSQ
+198 
-207 TFRLINGEELPIA
+207 
-220 LRNGKQLRETY
+220 
-231 RQYVF
+231 
-236 SGMGGYRMRMKQMHR
+236 MRMKQMHR

-260 LLCFTGSIPAFA
+260 LLCFTCSIPAFA
-272 AETATPANAD
+272 AETATPSNAD

-294 ASETRKSGTPETP
+294 ASETLKSGTPETP
-307 EEVSLVLVTEI
+307 EASEEVSLVLVTEI
-318 QNEDELLSLPDFT
+318 QKEDELLSLPDFT
-331 LPLRTTPSDDDLEEI
+331 LPLRTTPSDDDLEDI

-351 RYQTVCATVTAGEEI
+351 RYQTVCATVTAGKEI

-386 EYTAAGR
+386 KYTAAGR
-393 IELPKGY
+393 IELPEGY

-427 EQWYPYTDAFAIQQG
+427 EQWYPYTDAFAVQQG

-502 ADRVDFP
+502 ADRVDLP

-525 NCFLVRRGGLYFPWV
+525 NCFLVRRGSLYFPWV

-638 DTNNQDDG
+638 DTDDQDDG
-646 FADRPSTKPP
+646 FADRHSTKPP
-656 KPPATNGGGTDSD
+656 KPPATNGGGTNSD
-669 DSEKAPPVSEE
+669 DSEKAPPVSGE
-680 NDPADHEPS
+680 NKPTDHKP
-689 HKSSEPSWEGKD
+689 SEPSWVGKD
-701 DSIDIDKDDFPSE
+701 DSIDKEEFPSK
-714 QSNGDTEED
+714 QTNGDAEEALEPD
-723 ADSKNPD
+723 AGSDEPTIPESKNRKDSVQSAMTVPQEGADSQNSA

-742 SGTRFLMMLQTWEQR
+742 SGTRFLMMLQTGAQR
-757 AVFSKQG
+757 AIFSKQG

-770 KDALPEGIQNEDQ
+770 KNALPEGIQNEDQ

-815 MLPCPNDPATGTW
+815 MLPCPNDPAAGTW

-848 AVSFQISHTGAY
+848 AASFQISHTGTY
-860 TIIGKEDAVSLAQ
+860 TIAVKEDAISLAQ

>member
-1 MQIAIVDDR
+1 
-10 AEDRAELSA
+10 
-19 CLENYMKKHQ
+19 
-29 LDYTLTEFEDGENF
+29 
-43 LKAAAQV
+43 
-50 NFQLVFMD
+50 
-58 IYMENMDGIETARR
+58 
-72 LRQKNRLCKIVFLTI
+72 
-87 TEDYARMGYSLSASY
+87 
-102 YLLKPL
+102 
-108 SLHQADFE
+108 
-116 EAMEL
+116 
-121 CQLKP
+121 
-126 PYEVMTLSVMADRQ
+126 
-140 KLELPTEKILYIDY
+140 
-154 QNRMTRI
+154 
-161 HTAERVIPVSGGF
+161 
-174 QEVTAALQKDKRF
+174 
-187 LPCYRGILINM
+187 
-198 DYISQVDSQ
+198 
-207 TFRLINGEELPIA
+207 
-220 LRNGKQLRETY
+220 
-231 RQYVF
+231 
-236 SGMGGYRMRMKQMHR
+236 MRMKQMHR
-251 RILEGCLAC
+251 RTLEGCLAC
-260 LLCFTGSIPAFA
+260 LLCFTCSIPAFA
-272 AETATPANAD
+272 AETATPSNAD
-282 ERRENP
+282 ERREILP
-288 PGLESE
+288 DLESE
-294 ASETRKSGTPETP
+294 TPGTLESKTPEAS

-318 QNEDELLSLPDFT
+318 QKEDELLSLPDFT

-386 EYTAAGR
+386 EYAAAGR
-393 IELPKGY
+393 IELPEGY

-427 EQWYPYTDAFAIQQG
+427 EQWYPYTNAFALPQG
-442 SETETLEN
+442 SEVEALEE
-450 LFAFSPYY
+450 LFAASPYY

-509 EISIPVSVQ
+509 EITIPVSVQ
-518 APGSPDI
+518 APDRPDI
-525 NCFLVRRGGLYFPWV
+525 NCFLAARGNLHFPWV
-540 TPPGNLDKVSI
+540 TPPGELNEISV
-551 WLSKNNGSWN
+551 WLSENNGSWN

-638 DTNNQDDG
+638 DTDDQDDG

-656 KPPATNGGGTDSD
+656 KPPATNGGRVDSN
-669 DSEKAPPVSEE
+669 DSEKTPPVSEE

-689 HKSSEPSWEGKD
+689 HKSSEPSWEGKN

-714 QSNGDTEED
+714 QANGDTEED

-742 SGTRFLMMLQTWEQR
+742 SGTRFLMMLQTGEQR

-770 KDALPEGIQNEDQ
+770 KDTLPEGIQNEDQ

-804 TALSSLPDVSV
+804 TVLNSLPDVSV
-815 MLPCPNDPATGTW
+815 MLPYPNDPAAGTL

-840 TGYDDAAK
+840 TGYDDTAK
-848 AVSFQISHTGAY
+848 AASFQISHTGTY
-860 TIIGKEDAVSLAQ
+860 TIVGKEDTASLAH

-879 SRSPILLLI
+879 SWSPIFFLI

>member
-1 MQIAIVDDR
+1 
-10 AEDRAELSA
+10 
-19 CLENYMKKHQ
+19 
-29 LDYTLTEFEDGENF
+29 
-43 LKAAAQV
+43 
-50 NFQLVFMD
+50 
-58 IYMENMDGIETARR
+58 
-72 LRQKNRLCKIVFLTI
+72 
-87 TEDYARMGYSLSASY
+87 
-102 YLLKPL
+102 
-108 SLHQADFE
+108 
-116 EAMEL
+116 
-121 CQLKP
+121 
-126 PYEVMTLSVMADRQ
+126 
-140 KLELPTEKILYIDY
+140 
-154 QNRMTRI
+154 
-161 HTAERVIPVSGGF
+161 
-174 QEVTAALQKDKRF
+174 
-187 LPCYRGILINM
+187 
-198 DYISQVDSQ
+198 
-207 TFRLINGEELPIA
+207 
-220 LRNGKQLRETY
+220 
-231 RQYVF
+231 
-236 SGMGGYRMRMKQMHR
+236 MRMKEIHR
-251 RILEGCLAC
+251 RILGGCLAC

-282 ERRENP
+282 EITEILP
-288 PGLESE
+288 DLESE
-294 ASETRKSGTPETP
+294 APGTLDNGTPETP
-307 EEVSLVLVTEI
+307 EAPEEVSLILVTEI
-318 QNEDELLSLPDFT
+318 QNEGELLSLPDFT
-331 LPLRTTPSDDDLEEI
+331 LPLRTTPSDDDLEEV

-351 RYQTVCATVTAGEEI
+351 QYQTVCATVTAGEEI

-393 IELPKGY
+393 IELPEGY
-400 AFGEAVLQELQIS
+400 AFGEAVLRELQIS

-427 EQWYPYTDAFAIQQG
+427 EQWYPYTDAFAVQQG
-442 SETETLEN
+442 SGTEALEA
-450 LFAFSPYY
+450 LFAASPYY

-488 HAAGRLTAPENTIF
+488 HATGRLTAPENTIF

-525 NCFLVRRGGLYFPWV
+525 NCFLVRRGSLYFPWV
-540 TPPGNLDKVSI
+540 APSGELDEISV
-551 WLSKNNGSWN
+551 WLSENNGSWN

-572 MLSIATRLLM
+572 MLSIATRLLT

-623 AGGNPPDTII
+623 AGENPPDTII

-638 DTNNQDDG
+638 DTDDQDDG
-646 FADRPSTKPP
+646 FTDRPSTKPP
-656 KPPATNGGGTDSD
+656 KPPVTNDGGMDSD
-669 DSEKAPPVSEE
+669 DSEDALEPDAGSDEPTIPEIETPVVSDQPEE
-680 NDPADHEPS
+680 NTALQQPPES
-689 HKSSEPSWEGKD
+689 
-701 DSIDIDKDDFPSE
+701 
-714 QSNGDTEED
+714 
-723 ADSKNPD
+723 ADSKKPV

-742 SGTRFLMMLQTWEQR
+742 SGTRFLMMLQTGEQR

-804 TALSSLPDVSV
+804 TALNSLPDVSV
-815 MLPCPNDPATGTW
+815 MLPYPNDPAAGTL
-828 FLCDESGVEIPM
+828 FLCDESGVEVPM
-840 TGYDDAAK
+840 TGYDDTAK
-848 AVSFQISHTGAY
+848 AASFQISHTGTY
-860 TIIGKEDAVSLAQ
+860 TIVGKEDTASLAQ

-879 SRSPILLLI
+879 SWSPIFFLI
-888 PACLLLLSAGVF
+888 PACLLFLSAGVF

>member
-1 MQIAIVDDR
+1 
-10 AEDRAELSA
+10 
-19 CLENYMKKHQ
+19 
-29 LDYTLTEFEDGENF
+29 
-43 LKAAAQV
+43 
-50 NFQLVFMD
+50 
-58 IYMENMDGIETARR
+58 
-72 LRQKNRLCKIVFLTI
+72 
-87 TEDYARMGYSLSASY
+87 
-102 YLLKPL
+102 
-108 SLHQADFE
+108 
-116 EAMEL
+116 
-121 CQLKP
+121 
-126 PYEVMTLSVMADRQ
+126 
-140 KLELPTEKILYIDY
+140 
-154 QNRMTRI
+154 
-161 HTAERVIPVSGGF
+161 
-174 QEVTAALQKDKRF
+174 
-187 LPCYRGILINM
+187 
-198 DYISQVDSQ
+198 
-207 TFRLINGEELPIA
+207 
-220 LRNGKQLRETY
+220 
-231 RQYVF
+231 
-236 SGMGGYRMRMKQMHR
+236 MHR

-272 AETATPANAD
+272 AETATPSNAD
-282 ERRENP
+282 ERREILP
-288 PGLESE
+288 DLESE
-294 ASETRKSGTPETP
+294 ASETRKSKTPEAS

-318 QNEDELLSLPDFT
+318 QKEDELLSLPAFT

-351 RYQTVCATVTAGEEI
+351 QYQTVCATVTAGEEI

-393 IELPKGY
+393 IELPEGY

-427 EQWYPYTDAFAIQQG
+427 EQWYPYTDAFAVQQG
-442 SETETLEN
+442 SETEALEA
-450 LFAFSPYY
+450 LFAASPYY

-518 APGSPDI
+518 ASDRPDI
-525 NCFLVRRGGLYFPWV
+525 NCFLAARGNLYFPWV
-540 TPPGNLDKVSI
+540 TPPGELDKISV
-551 WLSKNNGSWN
+551 WLSENNGSWN

-638 DTNNQDDG
+638 DTDDQEDG
-646 FADRPSTKPP
+646 FTDRPSTKPP
-656 KPPATNGGGTDSD
+656 KPPATNGGRVDSN
-669 DSEKAPPVSEE
+669 DSEKTPPVSEE

-714 QSNGDTEED
+714 QANGDTEED
-723 ADSKNPD
+723 ADSKSPD

-742 SGTRFLMMLQTWEQR
+742 SGTRFLMMLQTGEQR

-804 TALSSLPDVSV
+804 TALNSLPDVSV
-815 MLPCPNDPATGTW
+815 MLPYPNDPAAGTL
-828 FLCDESGVEIPM
+828 FLCDESGVEVPM
-840 TGYDDAAK
+840 TGYDDTAK
-848 AVSFQISHTGAY
+848 AASFQISHTGTY
-860 TIIGKEDAVSLAQ
+860 TIVGKEDTASLAH

-879 SRSPILLLI
+879 SWSPIFFLI

-900 FLRRRRK
+900 FLRRRK

>member
-1 MQIAIVDDR
+1 
-10 AEDRAELSA
+10 
-19 CLENYMKKHQ
+19 
-29 LDYTLTEFEDGENF
+29 
-43 LKAAAQV
+43 
-50 NFQLVFMD
+50 
-58 IYMENMDGIETARR
+58 
-72 LRQKNRLCKIVFLTI
+72 
-87 TEDYARMGYSLSASY
+87 
-102 YLLKPL
+102 
-108 SLHQADFE
+108 
-116 EAMEL
+116 
-121 CQLKP
+121 
-126 PYEVMTLSVMADRQ
+126 
-140 KLELPTEKILYIDY
+140 
-154 QNRMTRI
+154 
-161 HTAERVIPVSGGF
+161 
-174 QEVTAALQKDKRF
+174 
-187 LPCYRGILINM
+187 
-198 DYISQVDSQ
+198 
-207 TFRLINGEELPIA
+207 
-220 LRNGKQLRETY
+220 
-231 RQYVF
+231 
-236 SGMGGYRMRMKQMHR
+236 MHR

-260 LLCFTGSIPAFA
+260 LLCFTCSIPAFA
-272 AETATPANAD
+272 AETATPSNAD
-282 ERRENP
+282 ERREILP
-288 PGLESE
+288 DLESE
-294 ASETRKSGTPETP
+294 ASETRKSKTPEAS

-318 QNEDELLSLPDFT
+318 QKEDELLSLPDFT

-351 RYQTVCATVTAGEEI
+351 RYQTVCATVTAGKEI

-638 DTNNQDDG
+638 DTDDQEDG
-646 FADRPSTKPP
+646 FTDRPSTKPP
-656 KPPATNGGGTDSD
+656 KPPATNGGRVDSN
-669 DSEKAPPVSEE
+669 DSEKTPPVSEE

-714 QSNGDTEED
+714 QANGDTEED
-723 ADSKNPD
+723 ADSKSPD

-742 SGTRFLMMLQTWEQR
+742 SGTRFLMMLQTGEQR

-770 KDALPEGIQNEDQ
+770 KNALPEGIQNEDQ

-797 FSFSING
+797 FLFSING
-804 TALSSLPDVSV
+804 TALSSQPDVSV
-815 MLPCPNDPATGTW
+815 MLPCPNDPAAGTW

-860 TIIGKEDAVSLAQ
+860 TIVGKEDAVSLAQ

-900 FLRRRRK
+900 FLRRRK

>member
-1 MQIAIVDDR
+1 M
-10 AEDRAELSA
+10 
-19 CLENYMKKHQ
+19 
-29 LDYTLTEFEDGENF
+29 
-43 LKAAAQV
+43 
-50 NFQLVFMD
+50 
-58 IYMENMDGIETARR
+58 
-72 LRQKNRLCKIVFLTI
+72 
-87 TEDYARMGYSLSASY
+87 
-102 YLLKPL
+102 
-108 SLHQADFE
+108 
-116 EAMEL
+116 
-121 CQLKP
+121 
-126 PYEVMTLSVMADRQ
+126 
-140 KLELPTEKILYIDY
+140 
-154 QNRMTRI
+154 RI
-161 HTAERVIPVSGGF
+161 KEI
-174 QEVTAALQKDKRF
+174 
-187 LPCYRGILINM
+187 
-198 DYISQVDSQ
+198 
-207 TFRLINGEELPIA
+207 
-220 LRNGKQLRETY
+220 
-231 RQYVF
+231 
-236 SGMGGYRMRMKQMHR
+236 HR
-251 RILEGCLAC
+251 RILGGCLAC
-260 LLCFTGSIPAFA
+260 LLCFTCSIPAFA

-282 ERRENP
+282 ERTEILP
-288 PGLESE
+288 DLESE
-294 ASETRKSGTPETP
+294 APGTLDSGTLETP
-307 EEVSLVLVTEI
+307 EEMSLVLITEI

-331 LPLRTTPSDDDLEEI
+331 LPLRTTPSDDDLEEV

-386 EYTAAGR
+386 KYTAAGR
-393 IELPKGY
+393 IELPEGY

-427 EQWYPYTDAFAIQQG
+427 EQWYPYTDAFAVQQG

-518 APGSPDI
+518 APGRPDI
-525 NCFLVRRGGLYFPWV
+525 NCFLVRRGSLYFPWV

-609 VLEGYHEGDRDGGD
+609 VLEGYHDGDRDGGD

-638 DTNNQDDG
+638 DTDDQDDG

-656 KPPATNGGGTDSD
+656 KPPVTNDGGMDS
-669 DSEKAPPVSEE
+669 
-680 NDPADHEPS
+680 
-689 HKSSEPSWEGKD
+689 D

-714 QSNGDTEED
+714 QANGDTEED
-723 ADSKNPD
+723 TALQLPPEMQTIAGASELTVPDPAWKLSENRKEPVQSAMTVPPESADSKSPD

-742 SGTRFLMMLQTWEQR
+742 SGTRFLMMLQTGEQR
-757 AVFSKQG
+757 AIFSKQG

-804 TALSSLPDVSV
+804 TALNSLPDVSV
-815 MLPCPNDPATGTW
+815 MLPYPNDPAAGTL
-828 FLCDESGVEIPM
+828 FLCDENGVEVPM

-860 TIIGKEDAVSLAQ
+860 TIVGKEDTASLAQ
-873 AADTEH
+873 TADTEH
-879 SRSPILLLI
+879 SWSSIFFFI
-888 PACLLLLSAGVF
+888 PACLVLLSAGVF

>member
-1 MQIAIVDDR
+1 
-10 AEDRAELSA
+10 
-19 CLENYMKKHQ
+19 
-29 LDYTLTEFEDGENF
+29 
-43 LKAAAQV
+43 
-50 NFQLVFMD
+50 
-58 IYMENMDGIETARR
+58 
-72 LRQKNRLCKIVFLTI
+72 
-87 TEDYARMGYSLSASY
+87 
-102 YLLKPL
+102 
-108 SLHQADFE
+108 
-116 EAMEL
+116 
-121 CQLKP
+121 
-126 PYEVMTLSVMADRQ
+126 
-140 KLELPTEKILYIDY
+140 
-154 QNRMTRI
+154 
-161 HTAERVIPVSGGF
+161 
-174 QEVTAALQKDKRF
+174 
-187 LPCYRGILINM
+187 
-198 DYISQVDSQ
+198 
-207 TFRLINGEELPIA
+207 
-220 LRNGKQLRETY
+220 
-231 RQYVF
+231 
-236 SGMGGYRMRMKQMHR
+236 MRMKQMHR

-260 LLCFTGSIPAFA
+260 LLCFTCSIPAFA
-272 AETATPANAD
+272 AETATPSNAD
-282 ERRENP
+282 ERREILP
-288 PGLESE
+288 DLESE
-294 ASETRKSGTPETP
+294 APGTLESKTPEAS

-351 RYQTVCATVTAGEEI
+351 RYQTVCATVTAGKEI

-638 DTNNQDDG
+638 DTDDQDDS

-656 KPPATNGGGTDSD
+656 KPPATNGGGMDS
-669 DSEKAPPVSEE
+669 
-680 NDPADHEPS
+680 
-689 HKSSEPSWEGKD
+689 D

-714 QSNGDTEED
+714 QANGDTEED
-723 ADSKNPD
+723 ADSKSPD

-742 SGTRFLMMLQTWEQR
+742 SGTRFLMMLQTGEQR

-770 KDALPEGIQNEDQ
+770 KNALPEGIQNEDQ

-815 MLPCPNDPATGTW
+815 MLPCPNDPAAGTW

-860 TIIGKEDAVSLAQ
+860 TIVGKEDAVSLAQ

-900 FLRRRRK
+900 FLKRRRK

>member
-1 MQIAIVDDR
+1 M
-10 AEDRAELSA
+10 
-19 CLENYMKKHQ
+19 
-29 LDYTLTEFEDGENF
+29 
-43 LKAAAQV
+43 
-50 NFQLVFMD
+50 
-58 IYMENMDGIETARR
+58 
-72 LRQKNRLCKIVFLTI
+72 
-87 TEDYARMGYSLSASY
+87 
-102 YLLKPL
+102 
-108 SLHQADFE
+108 
-116 EAMEL
+116 
-121 CQLKP
+121 
-126 PYEVMTLSVMADRQ
+126 
-140 KLELPTEKILYIDY
+140 
-154 QNRMTRI
+154 RI
-161 HTAERVIPVSGGF
+161 KEI
-174 QEVTAALQKDKRF
+174 
-187 LPCYRGILINM
+187 
-198 DYISQVDSQ
+198 
-207 TFRLINGEELPIA
+207 
-220 LRNGKQLRETY
+220 
-231 RQYVF
+231 
-236 SGMGGYRMRMKQMHR
+236 HR
-251 RILEGCLAC
+251 RILGGCLAC
-260 LLCFTGSIPAFA
+260 FLCFTGSIPAFA

-282 ERRENP
+282 GITGNP

-294 ASETRKSGTPETP
+294 APGTLDSKTPEAS
-307 EEVSLVLVTEI
+307 EEASLVLVTEI
-318 QNEDELLSLPDFT
+318 QKEGELLSLPDFT
-331 LPLRTTPSDDDLEEI
+331 LPLRTTPSDDDLEKI

-386 EYTAAGR
+386 EYTATGR
-393 IELPKGY
+393 IELPEGY

-427 EQWYPYTDAFAIQQG
+427 EQWYPYTDAFAVQQG
-442 SETETLEN
+442 SPTETLEN

-488 HAAGRLTAPENTIF
+488 HATGRLTAPENAVF

-525 NCFLVRRGGLYFPWV
+525 NCFLVRRGSLYFPWV
-540 TPPGNLDKVSI
+540 TPPGGLDEISV
-551 WLSKNNGSWN
+551 WLSENNGSWN

-572 MLSIATRLLM
+572 MLSIATRLLT

-609 VLEGYHEGDRDGGD
+609 VLEGYHDGDRDGGD

-638 DTNNQDDG
+638 HTDDQDDG

-656 KPPATNGGGTDSD
+656 KPPVTNDGGMDS
-669 DSEKAPPVSEE
+669 
-680 NDPADHEPS
+680 
-689 HKSSEPSWEGKD
+689 D

-714 QSNGDTEED
+714 QANGDAEED
-723 ADSKNPD
+723 TALQQPPEVQTIAGASELAAPDPAWKLSENRKDSVQSAMTVPQEVADSQNSA

-742 SGTRFLMMLQTWEQR
+742 SGTRFLMMLQTGEQR

-815 MLPCPNDPATGTW
+815 MLPCPNDPAAGTL
-828 FLCDESGVEIPM
+828 FLGDESGMEVPM
-840 TGYDDAAK
+840 TSYDDAAK
-848 AVSFQISHTGAY
+848 AASFQISHTGTY
-860 TIIGKEDAVSLAQ
+860 TIAVKEDAASLAQ

-879 SRSPILLLI
+879 SWSPIFFLI
-888 PACLLLLSAGVF
+888 PVCLVLLSAGVF
-900 FLRRRRK
+900 FLRRR

>member
-1 MQIAIVDDR
+1 
-10 AEDRAELSA
+10 
-19 CLENYMKKHQ
+19 
-29 LDYTLTEFEDGENF
+29 
-43 LKAAAQV
+43 
-50 NFQLVFMD
+50 
-58 IYMENMDGIETARR
+58 
-72 LRQKNRLCKIVFLTI
+72 
-87 TEDYARMGYSLSASY
+87 
-102 YLLKPL
+102 
-108 SLHQADFE
+108 
-116 EAMEL
+116 
-121 CQLKP
+121 
-126 PYEVMTLSVMADRQ
+126 
-140 KLELPTEKILYIDY
+140 
-154 QNRMTRI
+154 
-161 HTAERVIPVSGGF
+161 
-174 QEVTAALQKDKRF
+174 
-187 LPCYRGILINM
+187 
-198 DYISQVDSQ
+198 
-207 TFRLINGEELPIA
+207 
-220 LRNGKQLRETY
+220 
-231 RQYVF
+231 
-236 SGMGGYRMRMKQMHR
+236 MRMKEIHR
-251 RILEGCLAC
+251 RILGGCLAC

-282 ERRENP
+282 EITEILP
-288 PGLESE
+288 DLESE
-294 ASETRKSGTPETP
+294 APGTLDNGTPETP
-307 EEVSLVLVTEI
+307 EAPEEVSLILVTEI
-318 QNEDELLSLPDFT
+318 QNEGELLSLPDFT
-331 LPLRTTPSDDDLEEI
+331 LPLRTTPSDDDLEEV

-351 RYQTVCATVTAGEEI
+351 QYQTVCATVTAGEEI

-393 IELPKGY
+393 IELPEGY
-400 AFGEAVLQELQIS
+400 AFGEAVLRELQIS

-427 EQWYPYTDAFAIQQG
+427 EQWYPYTDAFAVQQG
-442 SETETLEN
+442 SETEALEA
-450 LFAFSPYY
+450 LFAASPYY

-488 HAAGRLTAPENTIF
+488 HATGRLTAPENTIF

-525 NCFLVRRGGLYFPWV
+525 NCFLVRRGSLYFPWV
-540 TPPGNLDKVSI
+540 APSGELDEISV
-551 WLSKNNGSWN
+551 WLSENNGSWN

-572 MLSIATRLLM
+572 MLSIATRLLT

-623 AGGNPPDTII
+623 AGENPPDTII

-638 DTNNQDDG
+638 DTDDQDDG
-646 FADRPSTKPP
+646 FTDRPSTKPP
-656 KPPATNGGGTDSD
+656 KPPVTNDGGMDSD
-669 DSEKAPPVSEE
+669 DSEDALEPDAGSDEPTIPEIETPVVSDQPEE
-680 NDPADHEPS
+680 NTALQQPPES
-689 HKSSEPSWEGKD
+689 
-701 DSIDIDKDDFPSE
+701 
-714 QSNGDTEED
+714 
-723 ADSKNPD
+723 ADSKKPV

-742 SGTRFLMMLQTWEQR
+742 SGTRFLMMLQTGEQR

-804 TALSSLPDVSV
+804 TALNSLPDVSV
-815 MLPCPNDPATGTW
+815 MLPYPNDPAADTL
-828 FLCDESGVEIPM
+828 FLGDESGVEIPM

-848 AVSFQISHTGAY
+848 AASFQISHTGTY
-860 TIIGKEDAVSLAQ
+860 TLAVKEDAVSLAH

-888 PACLLLLSAGVF
+888 PACLLLLSAGEF

>member
-1 MQIAIVDDR
+1 
-10 AEDRAELSA
+10 
-19 CLENYMKKHQ
+19 
-29 LDYTLTEFEDGENF
+29 
-43 LKAAAQV
+43 
-50 NFQLVFMD
+50 
-58 IYMENMDGIETARR
+58 
-72 LRQKNRLCKIVFLTI
+72 
-87 TEDYARMGYSLSASY
+87 
-102 YLLKPL
+102 
-108 SLHQADFE
+108 
-116 EAMEL
+116 
-121 CQLKP
+121 
-126 PYEVMTLSVMADRQ
+126 
-140 KLELPTEKILYIDY
+140 
-154 QNRMTRI
+154 
-161 HTAERVIPVSGGF
+161 
-174 QEVTAALQKDKRF
+174 
-187 LPCYRGILINM
+187 
-198 DYISQVDSQ
+198 
-207 TFRLINGEELPIA
+207 
-220 LRNGKQLRETY
+220 
-231 RQYVF
+231 
-236 SGMGGYRMRMKQMHR
+236 MKQIHR
-251 RILEGCLAC
+251 RILGGCLAC
-260 LLCFTGSIPAFA
+260 LLCFIGSIPAFA

-294 ASETRKSGTPETP
+294 ASETLEIGTPEAP
-307 EEVSLVLVTEI
+307 EASEEVSLVLVTEI
-318 QNEDELLSLPDFT
+318 QKEDELLSLPDFT
-331 LPLRTTPSDDDLEEI
+331 LPLRATPSDNDLEEI

-351 RYQTVCATVTAGEEI
+351 QYQTVCATVTAGEEI

-386 EYTAAGR
+386 EYAAAGR
-393 IELPKGY
+393 IELPEGY

-427 EQWYPYTDAFAIQQG
+427 EQWYPYTDAFAVQQG

-488 HAAGRLTAPENTIF
+488 HAAGRLTAPENTAF
-502 ADRVDFP
+502 AEGIAFP

-525 NCFLVRRGGLYFPWV
+525 NCFLAARGNLHFPWV
-540 TPPGNLDKVSI
+540 TPPGELDKISA
-551 WLSKNNGSWN
+551 WLSENNGSWN
-561 RLESGV
+561 QLENGV

-572 MLSIATRLLM
+572 MLSIATRLLT

-609 VLEGYHEGDRDGGD
+609 VLEGYHDGDRDGGD

-638 DTNNQDDG
+638 DTALQL
-646 FADRPSTKPP
+646 PP
-656 KPPATNGGGTDSD
+656 EVQTIVGASELTDPALKL
-669 DSEKAPPVSEE
+669 SENR
-680 NDPADHEPS
+680 NDPVQSAITVPQ
-689 HKSSEPSWEGKD
+689 EG
-701 DSIDIDKDDFPSE
+701 
-714 QSNGDTEED
+714 
-723 ADSKNPD
+723 ADSKNSA

-742 SGTRFLMMLQTWEQR
+742 SGTRFLMMLQTGEQR

-804 TALSSLPDVSV
+804 TALNSLPDVSV
-815 MLPCPNDPATGTW
+815 MLPYPNDPAAGTL
-828 FLCDESGVEIPM
+828 FLCDESSVEIPM
-840 TGYDDAAK
+840 TGYDDTAK
-848 AVSFQISHTGAY
+848 AASFQISHTGTY
-860 TIIGKEDAVSLAQ
+860 TIVGKEDTASLAQ

-879 SRSPILLLI
+879 SWSPIFFLI

>member
-1 MQIAIVDDR
+1 M
-10 AEDRAELSA
+10 
-19 CLENYMKKHQ
+19 
-29 LDYTLTEFEDGENF
+29 
-43 LKAAAQV
+43 
-50 NFQLVFMD
+50 
-58 IYMENMDGIETARR
+58 
-72 LRQKNRLCKIVFLTI
+72 
-87 TEDYARMGYSLSASY
+87 
-102 YLLKPL
+102 
-108 SLHQADFE
+108 
-116 EAMEL
+116 
-121 CQLKP
+121 
-126 PYEVMTLSVMADRQ
+126 
-140 KLELPTEKILYIDY
+140 
-154 QNRMTRI
+154 RI
-161 HTAERVIPVSGGF
+161 KEI
-174 QEVTAALQKDKRF
+174 
-187 LPCYRGILINM
+187 
-198 DYISQVDSQ
+198 
-207 TFRLINGEELPIA
+207 
-220 LRNGKQLRETY
+220 
-231 RQYVF
+231 
-236 SGMGGYRMRMKQMHR
+236 HR
-251 RILEGCLAC
+251 RILGGCLAC
-260 LLCFTGSIPAFA
+260 FLCFTGSIPAFA
-272 AETATPANAD
+272 DETATPANAD
-282 ERRENP
+282 ERTEILP
-288 PGLESE
+288 DLESE
-294 ASETRKSGTPETP
+294 APGTPDSRTLEAP

-318 QNEDELLSLPDFT
+318 QNEGELLSLPDFT

-386 EYTAAGR
+386 EYTATGR
-393 IELPKGY
+393 IELPEGY

-427 EQWYPYTDAFAIQQG
+427 EQWYPYTDAFAVQQG
-442 SETETLEN
+442 SPTETLEN

-518 APGSPDI
+518 APGSSDI
-525 NCFLVRRGGLYFPWV
+525 NCFLVRRGSLYFPWV
-540 TPPGNLDKVSI
+540 TPPGGLDEISV
-551 WLSKNNGSWN
+551 WLSENNGSWN

-609 VLEGYHEGDRDGGD
+609 VLEGYHDGDRDGGD

-638 DTNNQDDG
+638 HTDDQDDG
-646 FADRPSTKPP
+646 FTDRSPTLPSR
-656 KPPATNGGGTDSD
+656 PPATNGGGVDSD
-669 DSEKAPPVSEE
+669 DSEKSPPVSEE
-680 NDPADHEPS
+680 NEPADHEPS
-689 HKSSEPSWEGKD
+689 HKPSESSWDGKD
-701 DSIDIDKDDFPSE
+701 DSDEPAIPEIEAPVVSGQPEENTSLQHPPEVRTIVGAPELTAPNPALKLSE
-714 QSNGDTEED
+714 NRKEPVQSMMTVPLED
-723 ADSKNPD
+723 ADSKSPD

-742 SGTRFLMMLQTWEQR
+742 SGTRFLMMLQTGEQR

-815 MLPCPNDPATGTW
+815 MLPCPNDPAAGTL
-828 FLCDESGVEIPM
+828 FLGDESGMEVPM
-840 TGYDDAAK
+840 TGYDDTAK
-848 AVSFQISHTGAY
+848 AASFQISHTGTY
-860 TIIGKEDAVSLAQ
+860 TIVGKEDTASLAH

-879 SRSPILLLI
+879 SWSPIFFFI
-888 PACLLLLSAGVF
+888 PVCLVLLSAGEF
-900 FLRRRRK
+900 FLRRKRK

>member
-1 MQIAIVDDR
+1 
-10 AEDRAELSA
+10 
-19 CLENYMKKHQ
+19 
-29 LDYTLTEFEDGENF
+29 
-43 LKAAAQV
+43 
-50 NFQLVFMD
+50 
-58 IYMENMDGIETARR
+58 
-72 LRQKNRLCKIVFLTI
+72 
-87 TEDYARMGYSLSASY
+87 
-102 YLLKPL
+102 
-108 SLHQADFE
+108 
-116 EAMEL
+116 
-121 CQLKP
+121 
-126 PYEVMTLSVMADRQ
+126 
-140 KLELPTEKILYIDY
+140 
-154 QNRMTRI
+154 
-161 HTAERVIPVSGGF
+161 
-174 QEVTAALQKDKRF
+174 
-187 LPCYRGILINM
+187 
-198 DYISQVDSQ
+198 
-207 TFRLINGEELPIA
+207 
-220 LRNGKQLRETY
+220 
-231 RQYVF
+231 
-236 SGMGGYRMRMKQMHR
+236 MRMKQIHR
-251 RILEGCLAC
+251 RILGGCLAC

-288 PGLESE
+288 PGLESK
-294 ASETRKSGTPETP
+294 ASETLEIGTPETP
-307 EEVSLVLVTEI
+307 EASEEVSLVLVTEI

-351 RYQTVCATVTAGEEI
+351 QYQTVCATVTAGEEI

-386 EYTAAGR
+386 EYAAAGR
-393 IELPKGY
+393 IELPEGY

-427 EQWYPYTDAFAIQQG
+427 EQWYPYTDAFAVQQG
-442 SETETLEN
+442 SEVEALEE
-450 LFAFSPYY
+450 LFAASPYY

-488 HAAGRLTAPENTIF
+488 HAAGRLTAPENTVF
-502 ADRVDFP
+502 ADRIDFP
-509 EISIPVSVQ
+509 EITIPVSVQ
-518 APGSPDI
+518 APDRPDI
-525 NCFLVRRGGLYFPWV
+525 NCFLAARGNLYFPWV
-540 TPPGNLDKVSI
+540 TPPGELDEISV
-551 WLSKNNGSWN
+551 WLSENNGSWN
-561 RLESGV
+561 QLENGI
-567 YVGQE
+567 YVGRE
-572 MLSIATRLLM
+572 MLSIATRLLT

-638 DTNNQDDG
+638 HTDDQDDG

-656 KPPATNGGGTDSD
+656 KPPVTNDGGMDSD
-669 DSEKAPPVSEE
+669 DSEKAPPVSGE
-680 NDPADHEPS
+680 NNPADHKP
-689 HKSSEPSWEGKD
+689 SEPSWDGKD

-714 QSNGDTEED
+714 QANGDTEED
-723 ADSKNPD
+723 ADSKSPA

-742 SGTRFLMMLQTWEQR
+742 SGTRFLMMLQTGEQR

-815 MLPCPNDPATGTW
+815 MLPYPNDPAAGTL
-828 FLCDESGVEIPM
+828 FLCDESGVEVPM
-840 TGYDDAAK
+840 TGYDDTAK
-848 AVSFQISHTGAY
+848 AASFQISHTGTY
-860 TIIGKEDAVSLAQ
+860 TIVGKEDAVPLAQ
-873 AADTEH
+873 TADTEH
-879 SRSPILLLI
+879 SRSPIILLI
-888 PACLLLLSAGVF
+888 PACLLLQSAGVF